1 MNANIPEHIPY
12 IIAELHICM
21 YFLIINSSWGISK
34 PRGTSQGLNADERYE
49 NTSPPSVIPSTL
61 NIGPIC
67 IRS

>member
-1 MNANIPEHIPY
+1 
-12 IIAELHICM
+12 M

-49 NTSPPSVIPSTL
+49 NTSPPSVIPSTI